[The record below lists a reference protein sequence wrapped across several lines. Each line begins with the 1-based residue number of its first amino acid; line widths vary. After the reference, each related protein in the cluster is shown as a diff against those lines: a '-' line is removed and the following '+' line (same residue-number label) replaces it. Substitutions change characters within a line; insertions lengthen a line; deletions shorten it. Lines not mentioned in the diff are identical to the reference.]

1 MAYIYTNIV
10 GMRFLNLSA
19 SVLSSIDVEKTVLVP
34 EPTNSYD
41 SHAVKCVFNNI
52 HFGYIEK
59 KKSKEVTNQLAYF
72 DGYRIKLIKSGENYY
87 SISITFRSK
96 GQSTGSGGDIRPGST
111 YIRGGSTQNPTV
123 QVKATSNS
131 GVPKK
136 KAKSTLAIDS
146 TRTNNRPT
154 ERRVNPQTRPTR
166 TTSKPTKDES
176 DSLSWI
182 VWLIIGLV
190 VFAVFS
196 GSDTDEGRGSGSTGV
211 VTPVNAENGPQ
222 PAILNLPRN
231 AATGRP
237 TAIEPETLGIP
248 ILGLPA
254 NARFTENGSNWECLS
269 GFRRVGQGC
278 ERR

>member
-1 MAYIYTNIV
+1 MAYIYTSIV
-10 GMRFLNLSA
+10 GMRFRNLSA

-34 EPTNSYD
+34 EPTNPYD

-59 KKSKEVTNQLAYF
+59 KKSEEVTNQLAYF

-87 SISITFRSK
+87 NISITFRSK
-96 GQSTGSGGDIRPGST
+96 GQSAGSGGEISPGST

-123 QVKATSNS
+123 QLKATSNS
-131 GVPKK
+131 GVSQE
-136 KAKSTLAIDS
+136 KAKSTQAADS
-146 TRTNNRPT
+146 TRTKTRTT
-154 ERRVNPQTRPTR
+154 ERRVNTQTRPTR
-166 TTSKPTKDES
+166 TTSKSTKDES
-176 DSLSWI
+176 DSSSWI
-182 VWLIIGLV
+182 VWLIVGLV

-196 GSDTDEGRGSGSTGV
+196 GSDTDEGRGSGSTRV
-211 VTPVNAENGPQ
+211 VTPATAENGPQ

-231 AATGRP
+231 AASGRRTVTG
-237 TAIEPETLGIP
+237 PETPGIP

-254 NARFTENGSNWECLS
+254 NARFTDNGSNWECLS